1 MSWYCQQLVQAGL
14 HSARPAEAKVVQANQ
29 HAGAWQTWFSFRMR
43 MAFILE
49 CLEPLMT

>member
-14 HSARPAEAKVVQANQ
+14 HGARLARAKVLQVSWN
-29 HAGAWQTWFSFRMR
+29 AGAWQTWFSFRMR

-49 CLEPLMT
+49 CLEPLRT